1 MTVTVSGM
9 SKQFLYDIK
18 KYPTEHFIRLA
29 YFCTEQG
36 TCNLDQLPA
45 EQIKAFEDVLN
56 RRGSEGWELVQTFF
70 GSDGVVT
77 IWKRELS

>member
-1 MTVTVSGM
+1 MR
-9 SKQFLYDIK
+9 KQFLYDVK
-18 KYPTEHFIRLA
+18 KYATEEFIQLV

-36 TCNLDQLPA
+36 ACNLDQLPA
-45 EQIKAFEDVLN
+45 GQMKAFEDVLN

-77 IWKRELS
+77 IWKQEQPWE